1 MSEQQNSNDELA
13 TQDMQ
18 AQSDQDIATKR
29 LVKKLVVAVFAMF
42 GFGFALVPL
51 YDVFCEITGING
63 KTSTVA
69 AKASKSVD
77 DSRLVT
83 VEFIARTQGNLPWT
97 FQPQVKRMKVHPG
110 EMHQVNFE
118 VQNLSKENMV
128 VQAVPSVSPGVAA
141 TYFNKIECFC
151 FNQQP
156 LVKGQQAD
164 LGLQFYID
172 KELPEEYTT
181 VTLSYTL
188 FDIGESIEQNDF
200 DKLFVMNESTAQT
213 RASYE

>member
-1 MSEQQNSNDELA
+1 MNK
-13 TQDMQ
+13 QDMPTQ
-18 AQSDQDIATKR
+18 KSGIEQNQRTPEQDLATKR
-29 LVKKLVVAVFAMF
+29 LEKTLVEAVFGML
-42 GFGFALVPL
+42 GFCFALVPL
-51 YDVFCEITGING
+51 YDVFCDITGING

-69 AKASKSVD
+69 AKASRSVD
-77 DSRLVT
+77 DSRLVN
-83 VEFIARTQGNLPWT
+83 VEFIARTQGNLPWR
-97 FQPQVKRMKVHPG
+97 FQPEVKRMKVHPG
-110 EMHQVNFE
+110 QMHQVNFQVE
-118 VQNLSKENMV
+118 NLSTDNMV

-172 KELPEEYTT
+172 KELPSEFTT

-188 FDIGESIEQNDF
+188 FDIGDSIEQQDF
-200 DKLFVMNESTAQT
+200 EKLFVMNENVAQIG
-213 RASYE
+213 ASYE

>member
-1 MSEQQNSNDELA
+1 ME
-13 TQDMQ
+13 TQHK
-18 AQSDQDIATKR
+18 S
-29 LVKKLVVAVFAMF
+29 LVRKLVLTVVAMF

-51 YDVFCEITGING
+51 YDIFCEVTGING

-69 AKASKSVD
+69 AESSNYVD
-77 DSRLVT
+77 ESRLVT
-83 VEFIARTQGNLPWT
+83 VEFIARTQGQLPWT
-97 FQPQVKRMKVHPG
+97 FKPVVKKMKVHPG
-110 EMHQVNFE
+110 QMHQVNFE
-118 VQNLSKENMV
+118 VANLSANNMV

-156 LVKGQQAD
+156 LTNGQVAS

-172 KELPEEYTT
+172 KELPPQYST

-188 FDIGESIEQNDF
+188 YDIGDSLAENEF
-200 DKLFVMNESTAQT
+200 EKLFAMNNKNAQQ
-213 RASYE
+213 EGKL